1 MTLWCTY
8 IMITMVGLV
17 NTSLPSHNY
26 HSVFVVRT
34 FKIYSLSNFQV
45 HNKILTTVTVLYI
58 IRSSELIPLM
68 TGGLDPL
75 ANISPQ
81 FPYLLPL
88 AATSLLSVSLS
99 SGFSDSTY
107 KWDHTVFVFVWLIP
121 VSIMSSRSI
130 HTVTY
135 VRIFLL
141 FSLSGIIFH

>member
-1 MTLWCTY
+1 
-8 IMITMVGLV
+8 MITMVGLV
-17 NTSLPSHNY
+17 NTSLTSHNY

-88 AATSLLSVSLS
+88 AATSLLC
-99 SGFSDSTY
+99 FSE
-107 KWDHTVFVFVWLIP
+107 FRFF
-121 VSIMSSRSI
+121 R
-130 HTVTY
+130 
-135 VRIFLL
+135 
-141 FSLSGIIFH
+141 FHL